1 MPILTTKELSYL
13 KDTIHLEK
21 NHVVFFQA
29 CADTC
34 TDQQAKTMCSK
45 LVKDHQQN
53 IQVLSKHITG

>member
-1 MPILTTKELSYL
+1 MQTLTTKELSYL
-13 KDTIHLEK
+13 KDSINLEK

-34 TDQQAKTMCSK
+34 QDNQAKEICNK